1 MRISRK
7 DIRSKGDMKSFFVF
21 DSALPLKTELLSFIN
36 DFDHAPAEDK
46 ADRMKDGNTF

>member
-1 MRISRK
+1 MQ
-7 DIRSKGDMKSFFVF
+7 SFLVF

-46 ADRMKDGNTF
+46 ADRMKDVDTEANFTQSVCASIS